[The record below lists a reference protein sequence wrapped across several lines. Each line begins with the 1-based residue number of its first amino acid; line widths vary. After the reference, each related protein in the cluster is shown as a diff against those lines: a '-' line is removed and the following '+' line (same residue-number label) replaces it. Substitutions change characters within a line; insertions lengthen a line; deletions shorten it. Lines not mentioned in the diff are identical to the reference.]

1 MENLLLKK
9 NKDLTSLMFIILL
22 LSIYLY
28 DYRGAFL
35 QGLQDGLNDL
45 SAFPY

>member
-35 QGLQDGLNDL
+35 QGLQAGLNDL